1 MSYEMLVQEL
11 KTVPEEYL
19 DAVLEYVKLLQYKIA
34 ALKENKTQDEK
45 PQKKPIIIGL
55 AEGKYKV
62 PDDPNAG
69 NEIIADMF
77 EGYL

>member
-19 DAVLEYVKLLQYKIA
+19 DAILEYVKLLQYKIST
-34 ALKENKTQDEK
+34 LKAQDEK
-45 PQKKPIIIGL
+45 AQKKPIIIGL

-69 NEIIADMF
+69 NEIIADIF
-77 EGYL
+77 EDYL

>member
-1 MSYEMLVQEL
+1 MHMSYEMLVQEL

-34 ALKENKTQDEK
+34 ALKAQEEK

-69 NEIIADMF
+69 DDIIADMF
-77 EGYL
+77 EDYL